1 MKRVMFAILMLLLAL
16 SPAMAATTTPSET
29 SGTSYLH
36 VANGVEGDFFQFNGK
51 GVYVPQTDRPAALK
65 EGWIVL
71 SGQEPVTIKG
81 PYSTIVLQRES
92 ILTVGATVSS
102 NPSYYLVAGSASF
115 LMTPPFSGE
124 LEVSTPVGIYRLM
137 GPGELF
143 VTSDFAE
150 LVFSLGGEVKVM
162 NTITRQITDI
172 PPFTYLNLA
181 DPFLNAKEVSRQTYE
196 TLSINPDKSSA
207 RAIPS
212 ANVSDGL
219 TFKAPEPIFPV
230 VETAVA
236 ETPVEPAT
244 PKTVAPPAP
253 VVPDPGTTVT
263 VPLTREGKK
272 ELKANEIV
280 VDKIPSEGLSLTVTI
295 AADQEPD
302 RTEPKDI
309 PAPTAITT
317 RQTLPNAFDVYVMHT
332 NDAYGQVA
340 GDGIGYARLATLLGW
355 GRELSDRNLVLD
367 AGNTTSGTPVADTFA
382 GETVAVLLDMLG
394 YDAIAPGPADY
405 AFGIERLKEAAK
417 AASEFSNLKVLAANI
432 LDTEGDAL
440 FEPYG
445 IFDLEGYP
453 VAVIGLSVPPE
464 GIEGITYLNDA
475 IVDNAQALVDE
486 VSEQADFVILLGNI
500 DASQEISSSDIAR
513 TIEGIDLIVDGES
526 AMTPAGGR
534 IVGKTM
540 IVNAGARLSSV
551 GIVQIHVNDN
561 QVESMHATRI
571 AVEDVDNP
579 QESAIAAQYGISI
592 VPEDPT
598 VAAYIDSQNAR
609 LAAFAEKKEPVA
621 PADDVVVEPI
631 VAQVAEPVE
640 TAVVPIESTVAPP
653 ETVDDPLA
661 IKQPLGIVGGPSAAP
676 ADSSDWG
683 VSTTF
688 TVSRDGLGGTDNPMV
703 GISINPFFNHNA
715 FAVGLQAFFLTE
727 GSWFSPSTYTLWNV
741 RDESGTAALASTA
754 MRFLDYIRYGQ
765 AGDGLYILADDSTP
779 IAFGKRLLVNRL
791 GVASGPYE
799 ERLGLYGSAQLGSL
813 GLEVYADDLYLSDWL
828 AGNAQ
833 SGGGRISY
841 ALSPAISLGLSSVFV
856 ADRSGQMAA
865 YPTFDFTWT
874 IKNERRLRVESFVGM
889 TTKLDLDNFSFDT
902 VYDDT
907 GSDLSDILPNFMF
920 AGGIDI
926 RTLQWDFRFAGAVQN
941 NTNDPI
947 VSFGSFNQT
956 NYSGE
961 QMLESN
967 VGIYYI
973 LGAEAGYRG
982 EKLGLSGS
990 WYLPIAQDLSRIIPL
1005 QADSSVLGDTL
1016 SVEATYSGMH
1026 FEAAAGFRRV
1036 GFLTAFSNLF
1046 DFSGGFSGFLTNTKA
1061 MIKGETGLE
1070 KNAQPYI
1077 ALRYRNGLFGIQA
1090 DLAMAKT
1097 SPTSY
1102 VPRFNLGASV
1112 TVGKRALAQASDPSI
1127 AQSVFDGS
1135 PDEDQAF
1142 SVSGDI
1148 SSAYTRAFVLGAA
1161 DKDYLTIKPTIS
1173 FTKGDSFSI
1182 GIGPKLALKLQDMTL
1197 YSHDESPFSFGS
1209 EYTSTLG
1216 KVFDSATDLL
1226 SLVDHVT
1233 IGTEGDRF
1241 SLAISDD
1248 QDITMGPMVRD
1259 ISTRTDN
1266 TLQDVLALT
1275 AKFDTKRFDID
1286 AFANNLTDLQLFGV
1300 RFGITPFK
1308 NYGGEFG
1315 LSALGN
1321 IDVRDTMNR
1330 VDLFPTID
1338 VVLPLVDKESL
1349 SVEITGSFATMVG
1362 LDSDE
1367 YFEQLFYTS
1376 GGSFLSNFNNYLFH
1390 GGIGLEAGAFT
1401 LGVDA
1406 SMQKGAL
1413 SYGMFNPLF
1422 IRERS
1427 TSPGSLLTTLD
1438 SAWTGVGSA
1447 PRSFTITGSTSWTK
1461 DSFGLEGAYLL
1472 PLSASLAPDTDN
1484 DLLTIKG
1491 SLDLSWFDLSLAY
1504 TRRGFA
1510 SAFSTFLSDSSDSIV
1525 TRAKNFLVDND
1536 SAIHA
1541 TIGVTQGPMTFNATV
1556 STLAEFTPDAGSWNG
1571 QSIVATS
1578 PALTLGVDINL
1589 F

>member
-1 MKRVMFAILMLLLAL
+1 MKMKRMAHMKRVMFAILMLLLAL

-230 VETAVA
+230 VGTAVA

-253 VVPDPGTTVT
+253 VVKGPETTVT
-263 VPLTREGKK
+263 VPLTREGEK
-272 ELKANEIV
+272 ELKAKEIV

-295 AADQEPD
+295 AAEQEPD
-302 RTEPKDI
+302 RTEPKDL
-309 PAPTAITT
+309 PSPTAITT
-317 RQTLPNAFDVYVMHT
+317 RQTLPNAFDVYVVHT

-367 AGNTTSGTPVADTFA
+367 AGNTTSGTPVADTFS

-432 LDTEGDAL
+432 LDAEGNAL

-464 GIEGITYLNDA
+464 GIEGITYLNDT

-609 LAAFAEKKEPVA
+609 LAALAEKKEPVA
-621 PADDVVVEPI
+621 PADDVVPAPM

-640 TAVVPIESTVAPP
+640 TAVVPSESTVAPS

-676 ADSSDWG
+676 PDSSDWG

-703 GISINPFFNHNA
+703 GISINPF
-715 FAVGLQAFFLTE
+715 
-727 GSWFSPSTYTLWNV
+727 
-741 RDESGTAALASTA
+741 
-754 MRFLDYIRYGQ
+754 
-765 AGDGLYILADDSTP
+765 
-779 IAFGKRLLVNRL
+779 
-791 GVASGPYE
+791 
-799 ERLGLYGSAQLGSL
+799 
-813 GLEVYADDLYLSDWL
+813 
-828 AGNAQ
+828 
-833 SGGGRISY
+833 
-841 ALSPAISLGLSSVFV
+841 
-856 ADRSGQMAA
+856 
-865 YPTFDFTWT
+865 
-874 IKNERRLRVESFVGM
+874 
-889 TTKLDLDNFSFDT
+889 
-902 VYDDT
+902 
-907 GSDLSDILPNFMF
+907 
-920 AGGIDI
+920 
-926 RTLQWDFRFAGAVQN
+926 
-941 NTNDPI
+941 
-947 VSFGSFNQT
+947 
-956 NYSGE
+956 
-961 QMLESN
+961 
-967 VGIYYI
+967 
-973 LGAEAGYRG
+973 
-982 EKLGLSGS
+982 
-990 WYLPIAQDLSRIIPL
+990 
-1005 QADSSVLGDTL
+1005 
-1016 SVEATYSGMH
+1016 
-1026 FEAAAGFRRV
+1026 
-1036 GFLTAFSNLF
+1036 
-1046 DFSGGFSGFLTNTKA
+1046 
-1061 MIKGETGLE
+1061 
-1070 KNAQPYI
+1070 
-1077 ALRYRNGLFGIQA
+1077 
-1090 DLAMAKT
+1090 
-1097 SPTSY
+1097 
-1102 VPRFNLGASV
+1102 
-1112 TVGKRALAQASDPSI
+1112 
-1127 AQSVFDGS
+1127 
-1135 PDEDQAF
+1135 
-1142 SVSGDI
+1142 
-1148 SSAYTRAFVLGAA
+1148 
-1161 DKDYLTIKPTIS
+1161 
-1173 FTKGDSFSI
+1173 
-1182 GIGPKLALKLQDMTL
+1182 
-1197 YSHDESPFSFGS
+1197 
-1209 EYTSTLG
+1209 
-1216 KVFDSATDLL
+1216 
-1226 SLVDHVT
+1226 
-1233 IGTEGDRF
+1233 
-1241 SLAISDD
+1241 
-1248 QDITMGPMVRD
+1248 
-1259 ISTRTDN
+1259 
-1266 TLQDVLALT
+1266 
-1275 AKFDTKRFDID
+1275 
-1286 AFANNLTDLQLFGV
+1286 
-1300 RFGITPFK
+1300 
-1308 NYGGEFG
+1308 
-1315 LSALGN
+1315 
-1321 IDVRDTMNR
+1321 
-1330 VDLFPTID
+1330 
-1338 VVLPLVDKESL
+1338 
-1349 SVEITGSFATMVG
+1349 
-1362 LDSDE
+1362 
-1367 YFEQLFYTS
+1367 
-1376 GGSFLSNFNNYLFH
+1376 
-1390 GGIGLEAGAFT
+1390 
-1401 LGVDA
+1401 
-1406 SMQKGAL
+1406 
-1413 SYGMFNPLF
+1413 
-1422 IRERS
+1422 
-1427 TSPGSLLTTLD
+1427 
-1438 SAWTGVGSA
+1438 
-1447 PRSFTITGSTSWTK
+1447 
-1461 DSFGLEGAYLL
+1461 
-1472 PLSASLAPDTDN
+1472 
-1484 DLLTIKG
+1484 
-1491 SLDLSWFDLSLAY
+1491 
-1504 TRRGFA
+1504 
-1510 SAFSTFLSDSSDSIV
+1510 
-1525 TRAKNFLVDND
+1525 
-1536 SAIHA
+1536 
-1541 TIGVTQGPMTFNATV
+1541 
-1556 STLAEFTPDAGSWNG
+1556 
-1571 QSIVATS
+1571 
-1578 PALTLGVDINL
+1578 
-1589 F
+1589 

>member
-16 SPAMAATTTPSET
+16 GPVMAATTTPSGT
-29 SGTSYLH
+29 SSTSYLH
-36 VANGVEGDFFQFNGK
+36 VANGADWDFFQFNEK
-51 GVYVPQTDRPAALK
+51 GVYVPQTDPPVALK
-65 EGWIVL
+65 QGWIIL

-81 PYSTIVLQRES
+81 PYSTVVLQRES

-124 LEVSTPVGIYRLM
+124 LEVSTPVGIYRLT

-150 LVFSLGGEVKVM
+150 LVFSLGGEVKVL
-162 NTITRQITDI
+162 NSITRQITDI

-196 TLSINPDKSSA
+196 TLSINPDKSTA
-207 RAIPS
+207 RAVPS
-212 ANVSDGL
+212 ASVSDGL

-230 VETAVA
+230 VETPVV
-236 ETPVEPAT
+236 ETPEKPTAPEP
-244 PKTVAPPAP
+244 VSLPAP
-253 VVPDPGTTVT
+253 VVQSPQITVAAPVT
-263 VPLTREGKK
+263 ENGEKDLVAE
-272 ELKANEIV
+272 EIA
-280 VDKIPSEGLSLTVTI
+280 VDKVPSEGLSLTVTI
-295 AADQEPD
+295 PAEQETSL
-302 RTEPKDI
+302 TEPKDVS
-309 PAPTAITT
+309 APDATPT
-317 RQTLPNAFDVYVMHT
+317 RQVLPEAFDVYVVHT

-417 AASEFSNLKVLAANI
+417 IASEFSNLKVLAANI
-432 LDTEGDAL
+432 FDAEGNAL

-453 VAVIGLSVPPE
+453 VAVIGLSVPPA
-464 GIEGITYLNDA
+464 GMDGITYLNDT
-475 IVDNAQALVDE
+475 IVNNAQALVDE

-500 DASQEISSSDIAR
+500 DASQELSSSDIAR
-513 TIEGIDLIVDGES
+513 AIEGIDLIIDGES

-534 IVGKTM
+534 IVGETL

-551 GIVQIHVNDN
+551 GVVQIHVNDN
-561 QVESMHATRI
+561 QIESMHATRI
-571 AVEDVDNP
+571 AVEDVENP
-579 QESAIAAQYGISI
+579 QESAIAAQFGISV
-592 VPEDPT
+592 VPEDPA

-609 LAAFAEKKEPVA
+609 LATVEAKKEPTV
-621 PADDVVVEPI
+621 PTDDVVAVPV
-631 VAQVAEPVE
+631 VAQVAEPVD
-640 TAVVPIESTVAPP
+640 TAIVSGESTVATP
-653 ETVDDPLA
+653 EPVDDPLA
-661 IKQPLGIVGGPSAAP
+661 IKQPLGIIGGPSAAP
-676 ADSSDWG
+676 PDSSDWG
-683 VSTTF
+683 VTTTF
-688 TVSRDGLGGTDNPMV
+688 TVSREGLSGTDNPMV

-715 FAVGLQAFFLTE
+715 FAIGLQGFFLTD

-765 AGDGLYILADDSTP
+765 SGEGLYILADDSTP
-779 IAFGKRLLVNRL
+779 ITFGKRLLVNRL

-799 ERLGLYGSAQLGSL
+799 ERLGLYGAAQLGSL

-833 SGGGRISY
+833 SGGARISY
-841 ALSPAISLGLSSVFV
+841 AFSPSISLGLSSVFV
-856 ADRSGQMAA
+856 ADSSGQMAA
-865 YPTFDFTWT
+865 YPTLDFAWT
-874 IKNERRLRVESFVGM
+874 IKNERRLRVESFIGM
-889 TTKLDLDNFSFDT
+889 TTKLDVDNFSFDT
-902 VYDDT
+902 VYDST
-907 GSDLSDILPNFMF
+907 GSTLSDILPNFMF

-926 RTLQWDFRFAGAVQN
+926 RTLQWDFRFVGAVQN

-961 QMLESN
+961 QMLQSN
-967 VGIYYI
+967 AGVYYM

-990 WYLPIAQDLSRIIPL
+990 WYVPIDQDLSRIIPL

-1016 SVEATYSGMH
+1016 SIEATYSGMH

-1061 MIKGETGLE
+1061 LIKGETGLE

-1077 ALRYRNGLFGIQA
+1077 ALRYKNGLFGIQA
-1090 DLAMAKT
+1090 DLAMAKA

-1112 TVGKRALAQASDPSI
+1112 TIGKQALAQASDPSI
-1127 AQSVFDGS
+1127 AQSVFVGS
-1135 PDEDQAF
+1135 PHDERTF
-1142 SVSGDI
+1142 SVRGDI
-1148 SSAYTRAFVLGAA
+1148 RSAYTRAFVLGAA

-1173 FTKGDSFSI
+1173 FTKADSFSV
-1182 GIGPKLALKLQDMTL
+1182 GFGPKLALKLQDMTL

-1209 EYTSTLG
+1209 EYSSTLG
-1216 KVFDSATDLL
+1216 MAFDSVTDVL

-1233 IGTEGDRF
+1233 IGSEGGTFR
-1241 SLAISDD
+1241 LAISDD
-1248 QDITMGPMVRD
+1248 QDITMGPMVRG
-1259 ISTRTDN
+1259 ISTKTDSA
-1266 TLQDVLALT
+1266 LQDVLALS
-1275 AKFDTKRFDID
+1275 AKIDTKRFDVD
-1286 AFANNLTDLQLFGV
+1286 AFANNLADLQLFGV
-1300 RFGITPFK
+1300 RFGFAPFK

-1315 LSALGN
+1315 LSTLGN
-1321 IDVRDTMNR
+1321 IDVRDSMYR
-1330 VDLFPTID
+1330 VDLIPTID
-1338 VVLPLVDKESL
+1338 AVLPLVDKETL
-1349 SVEITGSFATMVG
+1349 SVGITGSFATMVG

-1367 YFEQLFYTS
+1367 SFKQMFYTS
-1376 GGSFLSNFNNYLFH
+1376 SGSFLSSFNNYLFH
-1390 GGIGLEAGAFT
+1390 GGIGLEAGAFA
-1401 LGVDA
+1401 LHMGA
-1406 SMQKGAL
+1406 SMQEGAL

-1427 TSPGSLLTTLD
+1427 TTPDSLLSTLD
-1438 SAWTGVGSA
+1438 SAWTGIGA
-1447 PRSFTITGSTSWTK
+1447 NPRSFTITGSTSWNT

-1472 PLSASLAPDTDN
+1472 PLSATLAPDTDN
-1484 DLLTIKG
+1484 DLLTLKG
-1491 SLDLSWFDLSLAY
+1491 SLNLSWFDLSLAY

-1510 SAFSTFLSDSSDSIV
+1510 SALSTLLSDTTDSIV

-1556 STLAEFTPDAGSWNG
+1556 STLAEFTPDTGSWNG
-1571 QSIVATS
+1571 QHVVATS